1 MRNTLVK
8 KIAFFALIL
17 ILLCGACACEQTGQ
31 VSEGETQPQE
41 EEKVEDTGP
50 VRGGTLTLQS
60 YNADTLHP
68 LLTKSN
74 SNIQVLGLIY
84 DSLITFDDQLNVVPG
99 LAESWQVSDDGMTWT
114 FQLRKDVKWHD
125 GTGLTANDV
134 DFTFKAI
141 NDKRYDSVY
150 QYNTQSVARFEV
162 VDEYTFR
169 VVLNRP
175 YGGFIRMM
183 YFPVLPK
190 HQLQGLEIKSVDQDF
205 KPIGTG
211 PYRFAEYTPMKE
223 IKLKASDTWWKDQ
236 SPYINEVI
244 VRLMPDNQ
252 TALYALEAK
261 EADFVVTDVVDWK
274 KYNGK
279 ENIRTKEF
287 LTGAYEFI
295 GVNFNHNVL
304 SDKAVRKAM
313 AYAIDRETIIDEVLL
328 GHARLSDVPMM
339 PGTALYDESAYSYW
353 LDREKAIELLNQ
365 AGWTDSDN
373 DGVLDKE
380 IEGVVTPLA
389 FELVTNNENMIREK
403 SAEMIAAHLK
413 DIGMNVTLKKAP
425 WDDLKEMVDT
435 KNFDAVLT
443 GFDLA
448 PSMDLSFAFHSEEIE
463 RGTNFISYRNAEMDD
478 LLFQTFRAVDAAQS
492 RQAYAKL
499 QKLIVE
505 DVPYISLYFR
515 TSAVIY
521 NGRLRGDINPISTN
535 LYNDINK
542 WYLLQQ

>member
-41 EEKVEDTGP
+41 EEKAEDTGP

-150 QYNTQSVARFEV
+150 QYNTQSVTRFEV

-236 SPYINEVI
+236 SPYIDEVI

-492 RQAYAKL
+492 KQAYAKL

>member
-41 EEKVEDTGP
+41 EEKAEDTGP

-236 SPYINEVI
+236 SPYIDEVI